1 VTGPGRLAAL
11 ATAGVV
17 IVAAALLG
25 WSVFVEPGRLL
36 VLSTPVVSSRWPAGP
51 PPLRIAVLT
60 DLHVGSFRNGLDH
73 LEAVVSRTN
82 DQGPDLVVLLGD
94 FVIRGGA
101 GGSFVPPEPIAKRL
115 AGLRARYGLAA
126 VLGNHDWWFDGP
138 RVRAALEHAGI
149 RVLEN
154 EAIPLGAG
162 RQRFWVAGVGDLWTR
177 RVDIQAALSV
187 VPTGAPVILLTHN
200 PDVFPEVPER
210 VALTL
215 AGHTHGG
222 QVALPLLG
230 RPIVPSRYGQR
241 YAYGLVVEDGRALF
255 VSPGIG
261 TSIIPVRFRVP
272 PEISLATLSGG

>member
-11 ATAGVV
+11 ATTGVV

-138 RVRAALEHAGI
+138 RVRAALAHAGI

-154 EAIPLGAG
+154 EAIPQPGHRHQHHPRPLPRA
-162 RQRFWVAGVGDLWTR
+162 AGDLARDPVRRLSPAVRAGGRPGPASVPPRTR
-177 RVDIQAALSV
+177 RPASSSAC
-187 VPTGAPVILLTHN
+187 
-200 PDVFPEVPER
+200 
-210 VALTL
+210 
-215 AGHTHGG
+215 AG
-222 QVALPLLG
+222 
-230 RPIVPSRYGQR
+230 
-241 YAYGLVVEDGRALF
+241 
-255 VSPGIG
+255 
-261 TSIIPVRFRVP
+261 P
-272 PEISLATLSGG
+272 PPP